1 MVHFIPRHGPGEGLR
16 IASSVLYATI
26 GVIETEMGR
35 TAETS
40 LIWTIAWEIH
50 NIARHILHQSQL
62 EEEGEQLQRGTKRL
76 SAAEVAQWERHIA
89 GEEQEEEEATATLM
103 ETGEEPRSEDDTR
116 SSTPNSHRRRRL
128 LAAHHQDFIGEDGE
142 RSDDEQCLMT
152 MGRYTSSSSSQDKPL
167 PANGPPSTP
176 PEQEVTLPGAEES
189 EGMEAHPGKVT
200 PIWMRSVAID

>member
-1 MVHFIPRHGPGEGLR
+1 MVHFIHGPGKGLR

-40 LIWTIAWEIH
+40 LIWTMAGEIH
-50 NIARHILHQSQL
+50 NIARHILQQSQL

-89 GEEQEEEEATATLM
+89 DEEQEEEEATATLM

-142 RSDDEQCLMT
+142 RSDDEQCLMA
-152 MGRYTSSSSSQDKPL
+152 MGRYTSSSSSQDEPL
-167 PANGPPSTP
+167 PANGPPNTP
-176 PEQEVTLPGAEES
+176 PG
-189 EGMEAHPGKVT
+189 GMEAHPGKVT
-200 PIWMRSVAID
+200 PIWMRSFAID